1 MLPFCK
7 NLCFVQGDVPFE
19 PDAGSL
25 GFLCSRWSDVS
36 LTNTTS
42 SNCKGCCI
50 SSPSVS
56 LVCFSESRFLSES
69 TFPTQNLAR
78 AQHRR
83 PPLQLAL
90 VRCFALCGRTASL
103 LRVVGVYPL
112 WGADEVGWGTP
123 VWNMCLDSS
132 GRHGSWTTQLRTD
145 SSDVARGFRTLD
157 ARAVRRIPRQRHSQ
171 GFQAQ
176 GFQARQG
183 RQILSQAGITG
194 CTRGKACFFLKRCF
208 KYWRR
213 VRLSDLVR
221 AFSCSSVPGPTSAIL
236 GARVVGRA
244 STFGDQRRRC
254 ASNARRA
261 VPYCCAGAGA
271 CRLVRTS
278 L

>member
-19 PDAGSL
+19 PDAESL
-25 GFLCSRWSDVS
+25 GFLYSRWFDVS
-36 LTNTTS
+36 LTNTS

-83 PPLQLAL
+83 PPLQLVL

-103 LRVVGVYPL
+103 PRVVGVYPL
-112 WGADEVGWGTP
+112 RGADEVGWRTP
-123 VWNMCLDSS
+123 MWNMCLDSS
-132 GRHGSWTTQLRTD
+132 AGHGSWTTQLRID
-145 SSDVARGFRTLD
+145 SSDVAWGFRTLD
-157 ARAVRRIPRQRHSQ
+157 ARAVRRIPQQRHSQ
-171 GFQAQ
+171 R
-176 GFQARQG
+176 FQARQ
-183 RQILSQAGITG
+183 ISSQAGITG
-194 CTRGKACFFLKRCF
+194 CTRGKASFFLNRCF

-244 STFGDQRRRC
+244 STFGDQRLRC

-271 CRLVRTS
+271 CRS
-278 L
+278 IG